1 MSSIAIYADELS
13 AAKNSSVFS
22 NLKIDAGESASIQS
36 IISDFQTLAHGRLVG
51 SMWDNAFAKLNEFS
65 AALLKRIEVANNMS
79 EAIQEAIRILNDYI
93 GDYPYL
99 DCSQLEAIKAS
110 KKQCENQIS
119 MIKQVMYSKTTQ
131 KYIDSNGEEKT
142 RQVNVYSDSEIAQ
155 FSLAITKLEE
165 NIRELQLL
173 IEKLEGLEAVYAQA
187 QAVLDSA
194 FAGVDGFGSNVSNI
208 VPNNKVVYVK

>member
-1 MSSIAIYADELS
+1 
-13 AAKNSSVFS
+13 
-22 NLKIDAGESASIQS
+22 
-36 IISDFQTLAHGRLVG
+36 
-51 SMWDNAFAKLNEFS
+51 
-65 AALLKRIEVANNMS
+65 
-79 EAIQEAIRILNDYI
+79 
-93 GDYPYL
+93 
-99 DCSQLEAIKAS
+99 
-110 KKQCENQIS
+110 